1 MKNKL
6 FNPIISA
13 LFAAI
18 ICIATFFIQIPIA
31 VTGGYINLG
40 DAFVILAGFFLNPVF
55 AFLSAGIGSALAD
68 MLFGYV
74 TYAPATF
81 FIKGIMALLISL
93 IFYKNNHKFS
103 NVKLIIFSAISELI
117 MLGGYLIYEAFVLS
131 YGFAAVAAVPGNIL
145 QGVCGISV
153 SFMLLKLISKN
164 IKLKNLLNWRE

>member
-1 MKNKL
+1 MNKKL

-18 ICIATFFIQIPIA
+18 ICVATFFIQIPVA

-55 AFLSAGIGSALAD
+55 AFLAAGIGSSLAD
-68 MLFGYV
+68 ILFGYV

-81 FIKGIMALLISL
+81 IIKGLMALLISL

-103 NVKLIIFSAISELI
+103 SGKLILFGAISEVI
-117 MLGGYLIYEAFVLS
+117 MIVGYLIYEAFVLA
-131 YGFAAVAAVPGNIL
+131 YGVAAVAAIPGNVL